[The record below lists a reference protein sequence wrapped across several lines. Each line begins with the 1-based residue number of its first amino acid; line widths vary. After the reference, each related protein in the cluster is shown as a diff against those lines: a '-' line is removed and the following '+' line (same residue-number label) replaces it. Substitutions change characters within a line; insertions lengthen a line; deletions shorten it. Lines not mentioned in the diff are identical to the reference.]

1 MKNVFLPRILFQVP
15 MDGDFAFITGDVKR
29 NIPPFQCVADFP
41 GGKPVRV
48 VRSGAGDGQLW
59 RHRVVQSRDKAACGT
74 VVRQDEHVRR
84 QVRAASQQGPQVRR
98 FGISGQQ
105 GEAVPV
111 EDKPEHQPVIAGR
124 RHAGGR
130 GQHLKRQPVRK
141 GEHVSRAQSMTGN
154 SARGKDGGERFG
166 ERPGRSMLRRVD
178 AFKRSGV
185 CGFHRIVGCD
195 EQQAFEVIP
204 VGMRYGDEVQ
214 PGQVVGGK
222 HQGNEIPSHVETV
235 GKQPAAVH
243 HRPSSVG
250 PFQKYGLPLSDI

>member
-84 QVRAASQQGPQVRR
+84 QVRAASQQGPQIRR

-130 GQHLKRQPVRK
+130 GQHFKRQPVRK

-154 SARGKDGGERFG
+154 SARGKNGGERFG
-166 ERPGRSMLRRVD
+166 ERPGRVMLRRVD

-204 VGMRYGDEVQ
+204 VGMRYGDEV
-214 PGQVVGGK
+214 GAGCW
-222 HQGNEIPSHVETV
+222 
-235 GKQPAAVH
+235 
-243 HRPSSVG
+243 R
-250 PFQKYGLPLSDI
+250 